1 MSDEFILDYDI
12 LEEKI
17 NKYFSSDEIQ
27 SLILDANKK
36 NLSRVTLDLNKM
48 RESEPLLTEML
59 LKNPLKIIPMM
70 EKHLNEISKGLRG
83 EKSQQTK
90 NTIQNKKEEPLHI
103 NFRGMLGNHLV
114 SPRGLT
120 ADLTNQYVGVQGIVT
135 RISDIKPKLVYS
147 VHYCDETKH
156 GTVKEY
162 NDQMKIEET
171 NNTYGQPLNGNFN
184 SGNVTGFMNNAI
196 PTRDINQNPMT
207 FEYGFS
213 KFKDHQIVLLQEPP
227 ERTPLGQLPR
237 SVEVVLE
244 GDLVDK
250 VKPGDRIQV
259 NGIFKSITNIST
271 ATNGN
276 VKTVLIG
283 TNVQIINN
291 DIQQKE
297 YTGEDLRR
305 IKELAKKKDV
315 FNILAN
321 SIAPGIYGH
330 QDIKRALVLQ
340 LLGGNETNLEDGTH
354 LRGDINI
361 LMIGDP
367 STAKSQFLRYMLN
380 VAPNTINTTGKGSS
394 GVGLTAAVMVDRET
408 GDRHLEAGA
417 MVLGDRGIVCIDEF
431 DKMNEVDRVA
441 IHEVME
447 QQTVTIAKAGIHVS
461 LNARCSVLAA
471 ANPIYGQYIQQIS
484 ASRNIGFPDSLLSR
498 FDLCFIVLDEHN
510 SELDRKIS
518 EKVIDNHMFPVDA
531 SKFGDDS
538 EDKVI
543 EPEINVDENKKTSM
557 YEKNNPNSNASKEN
571 KNILTRE
578 FLRKYI
584 YYAKSK
590 ITPQLT
596 KESTE
601 FISKSWG
608 KLREKSI
615 SDDWKGNKMPITV
628 RTLESLIRIAT
639 AFAKARLSQKVERQ
653 DCENALDL
661 LASSFFHETEFVD
674 DDNGEDNHMD
684 LAHEED
690 EEEEENDNEKERK
703 RPKRERSREKMI
715 SLQEEEEQSEEK
727 SKKSKKGKKQKGK
740 KSKEEKKVI
749 LETPVVDDDAY
760 GVKVDKDKGGK
771 ITEQESNIIFKF
783 IFEHAKKRKNQTID
797 INELWNIIKDKK
809 ELKDKKITKIN
820 QLLDICT
827 KLEDEGKIFVSE
839 TKEITIV

>member
-1 MSDEFILDYDI
+1 MSEDLDFDSDN
-12 LEEKI
+12 LEQKI
-17 NKYFSSDEIQ
+17 KKYFNSEEIQ
-27 SLILDANKK
+27 SLVLDANKK
-36 NLSRVTLDLNKM
+36 NLSRITLDLNHM
-48 RESEPLLTEML
+48 RESEPTLTKML
-59 LKNPLKIIPMM
+59 LKNPLKIIPIM
-70 EKHLNEISKGLRG
+70 EKNLNEISQNLKG
-83 EKSQQTK
+83 EKSQQVK
-90 NTIQNKKEEPLHI
+90 NTIQNKKEEQIHI
-103 NFRGMLGNHLV
+103 NFQGMLGTHLV

-120 ADLTNQYVGVQGIVT
+120 AELTNQYVGVQGIVT
-135 RISDIKPKLVYS
+135 RISEVRPKLVYS
-147 VHYCDETKH
+147 VHYCEETKH
-156 GTVKEY
+156 GNVKEY
-162 NDQMKIEET
+162 NDQMKIAESSS
-171 NNTYGQPLNGNFN
+171 TYGQPLNGNFE
-184 SGNVTGFMNNAI
+184 SGNASGFMNNAI
-196 PTRDINQNPMT
+196 PTRDINHNPLT

-213 KFKDHQIVLLQEPP
+213 KFKDQQVILLQEPP

-259 NGIFKSITNIST
+259 NGIFKCIST
-271 ATNGN
+271 LATSSSGN

-291 DIQQKE
+291 DIQQNE

-305 IKELAKKKDV
+305 IRELAKKKEV

-330 QDIKRALVLQ
+330 QDIKKALVLQ
-340 LLGGNETNLEDGTH
+340 LLGGNETNLDDGTH

-380 VAPNTINTTGKGSS
+380 VAPNAINTTGKGSS
-394 GVGLTAAVMVDRET
+394 GVGLTAAVMVDRDT

-431 DKMNEVDRVA
+431 DKMNELDRVA

-471 ANPIYGQYIQQIS
+471 ANPIYGQYIQDMS

-510 SELDRKIS
+510 SELDRRIS
-518 EKVIDNHMFPVDA
+518 ERVIDNHMYTIDA

-543 EPEINVDENKKTSM
+543 EPEINMDENKKTVM
-557 YEKNNPNSNASKEN
+557 YEKSNPNSNGRKDD

-590 ITPQLT
+590 IIPQLT

-615 SDDWKGNKMPITV
+615 SDEWKGKSMPITV

-661 LASSFFHETEFVD
+661 LASSFFQDNEAGED
-674 DDNGEDNHMD
+674 DDEDNRMD
-684 LAHEED
+684 LI
-690 EEEEENDNEKERK
+690 EEEGDNQRK
-703 RPKRERSREKMI
+703 KSKRGKNADRSI
-715 SLQEEEEQSEEK
+715 PLQEEDDEPIEDKRKRGRKHREKKSYEEK
-727 SKKSKKGKKQKGK
+727 EV
-740 KSKEEKKVI
+740 EELVEAQI
-749 LETPVVDDDAY
+749 DEGDDDEDEAANDN
-760 GVKVDKDKGGK
+760 DKDDK
-771 ITEQESNIIFKF
+771 ITDQHANMIFKF
-783 IFEHAKKRKNQTID
+783 IYEYAKKKKNQTID
-797 INELWNIIKDKK
+797 IDELWSLIKDKK
-809 ELKDKKITKIN
+809 ECKDKKITKKN
-820 QLLDICT
+820 KLLDICA

-839 TKEITIV
+839 TKEITLV

>member
-1 MSDEFILDYDI
+1 V
-12 LEEKI
+12 
-17 NKYFSSDEIQ
+17 
-27 SLILDANKK
+27 LDANKK
-36 NLSRVTLDLNKM
+36 NLSRITIDLNKM
-48 RESEPLLTEML
+48 RESEPVLTKML
-59 LKNPLKIIPMM
+59 IKNPLNIIPIM
-70 EKHLNEISKGLRG
+70 EKNLNEISQNLRG

-103 NFRGMLGNHLV
+103 NFRGMLGTHLV

-135 RISDIKPKLVYS
+135 RISDVKPKLVYS

-156 GTVKEY
+156 GNVKEY
-162 NDQMKIEET
+162 NDQMKIAET
-171 NNTYGQPLNGNFN
+171 SNTYGQPLNGNFE
-184 SGNVTGFMNNAI
+184 SGNTTGFMNNAI
-196 PTRDINQNPMT
+196 PTRDINQNPLT

-259 NGIFKSITNIST
+259 NGIFKCIST
-271 ATNGN
+271 MSTSSSGN

-283 TNVQIINN
+283 TNVQVINN

-297 YTGEDLRR
+297 YTGEDLRK

-380 VAPNTINTTGKGSS
+380 VAPNTINTTGKGST

-431 DKMNEVDRVA
+431 DKMNELDRVA

-471 ANPIYGQYIQQIS
+471 ANPIYGQYIQDMS

-518 EKVIDNHMFPVDA
+518 ERVIDNHMFTVDA
-531 SKFGDDS
+531 PKFGDDS

-596 KESTE
+596 KDSTE
-601 FISKSWG
+601 FISKSWA

-615 SDDWKGNKMPITV
+615 SEEWKGNKMPITV

-661 LASSFFHETEFVD
+661 LASSFFHETEFRD
-674 DDNGEDNHMD
+674 DDNEEDYLMD
-684 LAHEED
+684 LAHEE
-690 EEEEENDNEKERK
+690 EEEENEKEKERK

-715 SLQEEEEQSEEK
+715 SLQEEDEQSEEK
-727 SKKSKKGKKQKGK
+727 SKKNKKGKKQKGK
-740 KSKEEKKVI
+740 KPKEEKKDV
-749 LETPVVDDDAY
+749 LETSVINYDGDEA
-760 GVKVDKDKGGK
+760 DKDEGGK

-783 IFEHAKKRKNQTID
+783 IFENARKRKNQTID

-809 ELKDKKITKIN
+809 ECKDKKITKIN
-820 QLLDICT
+820 QLLDICA